1 MSSGENVGE
10 KQLQQNIFDG
20 IKSFYEAILENAQDG
35 IWVSDKNDMIFYAN
49 PGMEKIAGV
58 PRDKITGNIVTRDF
72 PKETTEEF
80 LKFYQKAR
88 NTLKPVWYEVR
99 VKTPA
104 GRNTW
109 QNGWMTPRIDSKGN
123 FNGMIVNIRDV
134 TERVNTEFKLISS
147 ESKYKQLVETAS
159 DAIYLMDEEG
169 LVVESN
175 MEACKSMGYSKDEII
190 GLSIDKIDKNFDLN
204 KFREFWKDKK
214 FNSTFIIESVHI
226 TKNGK
231 EIPVEVSTK
240 KFKIEGKI
248 FFYGIIRDIT
258 ERKNTIQELEL
269 YRENLENLVKE
280 RTKELETKN
289 EELERFNK
297 LFVGREFRIKEL
309 KEQIKVL
316 TEQIPH

>member
-1 MSSGENVGE
+1 MSSSENVGE

-35 IWVSDKNDMIFYAN
+35 IWISDKNDMIFYAN

-190 GLSIDKIDKNFDLN
+190 GLSIDKIGA
-204 KFREFWKDKK
+204 
-214 FNSTFIIESVHI
+214 IIGFSQIVVGYI
-226 TKNGK
+226 LL
-231 EIPVEVSTK
+231 IP
-240 KFKIEGKI
+240 
-248 FFYGIIRDIT
+248 
-258 ERKNTIQELEL
+258 TI
-269 YRENLENLVKE
+269 Y
-280 RTKELETKN
+280 
-289 EELERFNK
+289 
-297 LFVGREFRIKEL
+297 
-309 KEQIKVL
+309 
-316 TEQIPH
+316 